1 MDDSCLAFYCP
12 PKPTNFPYLSLGC
25 PLLHFEHIHVR
36 LRPSVRP
43 SVRSSVR
50 PSVRPPHLLL
60 PSLLVELATAKLSE
74 ACPVTRAR
82 AIYLSISRRLLSRGP
97 SFLPSFL
104 PSLLRDAEQDCL
116 TVNRCPSVRRSV
128 PYMPTTVT
136 ATDSACMPRANHEFM
151 MQIKQTRC

>member
-36 LRPSVRP
+36 LR
-43 SVRSSVR
+43 SSVR

-82 AIYLSISRRLLSRGP
+82 SIYLSVVDYCRVV
-97 SFLPSFL
+97 LPSFL
-104 PSLLRDAEQDCL
+104 PSVPPTRRGAGLPDC
-116 TVNRCPSVRRSV
+116 
-128 PYMPTTVT
+128 
-136 ATDSACMPRANHEFM
+136 
-151 MQIKQTRC
+151 K